1 MLRSARGIVHAWEG
15 CVVLDIEA
23 PPPGTLV
30 EAIALGDQARGL
42 SKILLET
49 GINTGP
55 VDVEFEVLAGEPAE
69 LAGPVDQADLN
80 AATTTSADWEDV
92 WEDLDLLLP
101 PGTAVLHG
109 PGPDEGPGRHRS
121 GRAVLGAG
129 LATRIDPWRAG
140 AVTSVRHNF
149 AAPGLVFG
157 LRTLSRR
164 LLLSPETMRMRPS
177 VVKTAVRIRPTP
189 PRNSLLLS

>member
-49 GINTGP
+49 GVNTGP

-69 LAGPVDQADLN
+69 PAGPVDQADLN

-109 PGPDEGPGRHRS
+109 PGEAEALELGRIEKPAQYRF
-121 GRAVLGAG
+121 RVY
-129 LATRIDPWRAG
+129 ATARD
-140 AVTSVRHNF
+140 
-149 AAPGLVFG
+149 
-157 LRTLSRR
+157 
-164 LLLSPETMRMRPS
+164 RMRDLVATE
-177 VVKTAVRIRPTP
+177 VVERYLVQAWQPG
-189 PRNSLLLS
+189 